1 MPLYLVERQEPGI
14 SFEQAAAAQRAAI
27 EMCRRYSAEGKAVR
41 YIRNTFVPA
50 ESHCLTLFE
59 ALNAK
64 IVQEVNEAAQIPF
77 NRIVE
82 ALELA
87 P

>member
-1 MPLYLVERQEPGI
+1 MPLYLVECKQQGI
-14 SFEQAAAAQRAAI
+14 SFEQVMTAQRAAI
-27 EMCRRYSAEGKAVR
+27 EMCQRFTAEGKSVR
-41 YIRNTFVPA
+41 YIRNTFIPN

-59 ALNAK
+59 APNAK
-64 IVQEVNEAAQIPF
+64 VVQEVNEAAQIPF

-82 ALELA
+82 AIELS

>member
-1 MPLYLVERQEPGI
+1 MPLYLVEYRQPGVL
-14 SFEQAAAAQRAAI
+14 FEHLAVAQRATM
-27 EMCRRYSAEGKAVR
+27 EMCQRFSAAGKSVR
-41 YIRNTFVPA
+41 YIRITFVPN

-59 ALNAK
+59 ASNAK
-64 IVQEVNEAAQIPF
+64 VVQEVNEAAQIPF